1 MARKKQS
8 AKAAFVMF
16 NVVYEDGTLTSNRRV
31 PSELLDGL
39 DGEAPAR
46 TFIEDQDNK
55 IAAQSGMRRA
65 KIKSIV
71 RA

>member
-8 AKAAFVMF
+8 AKAAFVLF
-16 NVVYEDGTLTSNRRV
+16 NVTYEDGSQSSNRRV
-31 PSELLDGL
+31 PSDLVGGL
-39 DGEAPAR
+39 EGDDAAR
-46 TFIEDQDNK
+46 TVIEDQDNK
-55 IAAQSGMRRA
+55 IAAHSGQRRA